1 MENIQT
7 LIDGIQSP
15 EHVGDRMKFMEA
27 LIKHLFGKPDPR
39 VVIALLD
46 SMSDEAISNLSDA
59 LKDEITERDGRVGEI
74 MLRVFRT
81 GPKELQQR
89 VADRLKEGPISDAE
103 LDALEAL
110 PELDP
115 DYLDHLEAEAERHFA
130 TDGVN

>member
-1 MENIQT
+1 
-7 LIDGIQSP
+7 
-15 EHVGDRMKFMEA
+15 VGDRMKFMEA
-27 LIKHLFGKPDPR
+27 LIKHLLDKPDPR
-39 VVIALLD
+39 VVIALMD
-46 SMSDEAISNLSDA
+46 SMPDEAISTLSDV

-110 PELDP
+110 PELDT
-115 DYLDHLEAEAERHFA
+115 DYLDYLEKETEKHFTEVA
-130 TDGVN
+130 N